1 MYKRQAKNNVD
12 PVKAFKRT
20 LNSSH
25 EVNALA
31 VANKQV
37 DVATFNTCLL
47 YTSRRG

>member
-1 MYKRQAKNNVD
+1 MFAKNNVD

-31 VANKQV
+31 VASKQV
-37 DVATFNTCLL
+37 DVATFNTE
-47 YTSRRG
+47 GMGAWN